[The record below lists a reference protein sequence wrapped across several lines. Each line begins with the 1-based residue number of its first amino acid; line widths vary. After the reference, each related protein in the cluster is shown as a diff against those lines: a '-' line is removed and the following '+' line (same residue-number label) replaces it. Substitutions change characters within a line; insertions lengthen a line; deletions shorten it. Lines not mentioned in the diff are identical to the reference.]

1 MATSKKVFGRT
12 LFNTVS
18 TSRKPLVNGRLLLRF
33 LEAVAV
39 VRVQHALQ
47 PLALVVASLH
57 IFCAVDHSHMFTA
70 NLFCLVFSNKFNIMS
85 AFFAR
90 QLPVARKYS
99 ILARV
104 CFDAK
109 RGGM

>member
-1 MATSKKVFGRT
+1 MMSHTKRRVSVILTRIGEKAVANVVLSVGIMFGLVSFLST
-12 LFNTVS
+12 LQIVCGLVKCKTNSRKFNT
-18 TSRKPLVNGRLLLRF
+18 
-33 LEAVAV
+33 
-39 VRVQHALQ
+39 
-47 PLALVVASLH
+47 
-57 IFCAVDHSHMFTA
+57 
-70 NLFCLVFSNKFNIMS
+70 MS

-99 ILARV
+99 ILAKV